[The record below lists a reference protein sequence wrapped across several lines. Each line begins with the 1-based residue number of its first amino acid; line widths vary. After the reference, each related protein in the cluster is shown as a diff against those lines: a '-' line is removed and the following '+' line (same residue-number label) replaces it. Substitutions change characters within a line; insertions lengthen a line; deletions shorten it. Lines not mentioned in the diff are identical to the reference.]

1 MIFLKCALLASCG
14 LLLAGSLPALA
25 QPTRRPAPAFT
36 VVPLGV
42 RGGLDEGNLSAYL
55 LAPTGSAAYVCLDAG
70 SLRPGLEK
78 AIASHA
84 LPGPADTVLRRQLK
98 AYLLSHAHLDH
109 VAGLL
114 LNAPAATAPK
124 PVYGLPS
131 CLQILQTDYL
141 NWQAWPN
148 FGNGGAAPALGKY
161 QLQALQPGP
170 AVPLPNTALQVQ
182 VFPLSH
188 GPGYESAAFLLQS
201 GPHYLLYLGD
211 TGADELEHSQHLR
224 ELWQAVAPL
233 IRAGQLHAIFIE
245 TSYPNEQPETQ
256 LFGHLTPRRLWQEI
270 GVLAALTG
278 PVALRRVPLVITH
291 RKPPASVEAT
301 IARQLA
307 AGNTLGLPLVFPVQ
321 GQALRL

>member
-1 MIFLKCALLASCG
+1 MVLG
-14 LLLAGSLPALA
+14 GSWPALA
-25 QPTRRPAPAFT
+25 QPAHPAPAFT
-36 VVPLGV
+36 VIPLGV
-42 RGGLDEGNLSAYL
+42 RGGLDESNLTAYL
-55 LAPTGSAAYVCLDAG
+55 LAPAGSAAYVCLDAG

-78 AIASHA
+78 AIARRYLA
-84 LPGPADTVLRRQLK
+84 GTADAVLRQRVK
-98 AYLLSHAHLDH
+98 CYLLSHAHLDH

-114 LNAPAATAPK
+114 LNAPADSVK
-124 PVYGLPS
+124 SIYGLPS
-131 CLQILQTDYL
+131 CLQTLQNDYL
-141 NWQAWPN
+141 NWRAWPN
-148 FGNGGAAPALGKY
+148 FSNGGAAPALGQY
-161 QLQALQPGP
+161 QLQALLPGP
-170 AVPLPNTALQVQ
+170 AVSLPHTALQVQ

-211 TGADELEHSQHLR
+211 TGADELEHSPHLS

-233 IRAGQLHAIFIE
+233 VRAGQLRGIFIE
-245 TSYPNEQPETQ
+245 TSYPNEQPEAQ

-270 GVLAALTG
+270 GVLATLAG
-278 PVALRRVPLVITH
+278 PAALRRVPLVIIH

-321 GQALRL
+321 GQRLRL